1 MYSWRARQCCDSPG
15 LADTGGKLLTA
26 LRKSSTVWRQVATDA
41 DRSPPLLPVAIR
53 CQAVDCARENA
64 STVWRQVANHK
75 IHDVEGVGPVR
86 REKFLAAGIKD
97 TDGLLKST
105 KTPKQRKNLAEKT
118 GISVKW
124 ILKFANMADL
134 FRVPGIGSEYSQLLE
149 ASGVDTVIELSTR
162 IPKNL
167 HTKVSEV
174 NIEKKNTRQPPS
186 LAEITSW
193 IEEAKKLPR
202 FLEY

>member
-1 MYSWRARQCCDSPG
+1 M
-15 LADTGGKLLTA
+15 
-26 LRKSSTVWRQVATDA
+26 
-41 DRSPPLLPVAIR
+41 
-53 CQAVDCARENA
+53 
-64 STVWRQVANHK
+64 ANHK
-75 IHDVEGVGPVR
+75 IHDVEGIGPVR

-118 GISVKW
+118 GISEKW

-134 FRVPGIGSEYSQLLE
+134 YRVNGISSEYSQLLE
-149 ASGVDTVIELSTR
+149 ASGVDTRV
-162 IPKNL
+162 PKNL
-167 HTKVSEV
+167 HTKVSAV
-174 NIEKKNTRQPPS
+174 NAEKKYTRQPPS

-202 FLEY
+202 VLEY

>member
-1 MYSWRARQCCDSPG
+1 M
-15 LADTGGKLLTA
+15 
-26 LRKSSTVWRQVATDA
+26 
-41 DRSPPLLPVAIR
+41 
-53 CQAVDCARENA
+53 
-64 STVWRQVANHK
+64 ANHK

-134 FRVPGIGSEYSQLLE
+134 YRVPGIGSEYSQLLE

-162 IPKNL
+162 
-167 HTKVSEV
+167 KVSEV
-174 NIEKKNTRQPPS
+174 NKEKKNTRQPPS
-186 LAEITSW
+186 LAEITNW